1 MNHLRRKSHF
11 FRELYHA
18 IGLLSFLLILAGCSA
33 SDGPTPKL
41 FTPPQSLN
49 NPIPVSARSPSA
61 MEAIS
66 RGVAAV
72 TPPGAALKDVY
83 YQFDSVE
90 LAAEAQEIL
99 KRNAE
104 WLKANP

>member
-1 MNHLRRKSHF
+1 
-11 FRELYHA
+11 
-18 IGLLSFLLILAGCSA
+18 
-33 SDGPTPKL
+33 
-41 FTPPQSLN
+41 
-49 NPIPVSARSPSA
+49 

-90 LAAEAQEIL
+90 LEPEAQEIL
-99 KRNAE
+99 KEKCRMDE
-104 WLKANP
+104 SPP

>member
-1 MNHLRRKSHF
+1 
-11 FRELYHA
+11 
-18 IGLLSFLLILAGCSA
+18 
-33 SDGPTPKL
+33 
-41 FTPPQSLN
+41 
-49 NPIPVSARSPSA
+49 

-90 LAAEAQEIL
+90 LDSEAVERFL
-99 KRNAE
+99 KKERGMVE
-104 WLKANP
+104 DKP